1 MLEAEELTFSY
12 ERRRSG
18 RPVLDRVSLRV
29 APGER
34 VGILAPSGT
43 GKTTLMKI
51 LGGYLRPDAG
61 RVSVDGQPLPS
72 RGYCPVQMIWQHPE
86 KAVNPRL
93 RLRKIL
99 EEGDRLEEG
108 LLERLGIEE
117 GWKERYPRELS
128 GGELQRFCI
137 ARALG
142 QRTRYLLADEIS
154 TMLDLITQG
163 QIWRF
168 LMEET
173 YKRQIGMVVASHS
186 RELLDYIC
194 TRQVQLAQSVGEP
207 PQAAE

>member
-1 MLEAEELTFSY
+1 M
-12 ERRRSG
+12 
-18 RPVLDRVSLRV
+18 
-29 APGER
+29 
-34 VGILAPSGT
+34 
-43 GKTTLMKI
+43 
-51 LGGYLRPDAG
+51 
-61 RVSVDGQPLPS
+61 
-72 RGYCPVQMIWQHPE
+72 
-86 KAVNPRL
+86 
-93 RLRKIL
+93 LRKICESCTTLREAEILQL
-99 EEGDRLEEG
+99 EALECQ
-108 LLERLGIEE
+108 LPLVA
-117 GWKERYPRELS
+117 ELS

-142 QRTRYLLADEIS
+142 ERTQFILADEIS

-163 QIWRF
+163 QIWHF